1 MTQNFYTQ
9 NFVPYKNRNV
19 MDSIASS
26 RLQNDSFFVTLE
38 GGTTDRSIDEI
49 FQICGT
55 YGTRFL

>member
-26 RLQNDSFFVTLE
+26 RLQNDSFFVTLV

-49 FQICGT
+49 F
-55 YGTRFL
+55 